1 MSFYVSRS
9 VVLVSGTIR
18 SLLSSPSAWAET
30 ASTHSLPSIRLESI
44 DGAVLEQLCQYWH
57 YKHRWDGH
65 TPPFPPF
72 KLDVRQIEKI
82 LLAASFLDT

>member
-1 MSFYVSRS
+1 M
-9 VVLVSGTIR
+9 VLVSGTIR

-30 ASTHSLPSIRLESI
+30 ASSHPLPSIRFESI
-44 DGAVLEQLCQYWH
+44 DGGVLEQLCQYFY
-57 YKHRWDGH
+57 YKNRWDGH

-72 KLDVRQIEKI
+72 KLDVQQIEKI